1 MPIPSE
7 FTPILQ
13 SLPLISSEWDEEN
26 RTLTSLRYP
35 GTEESLMI
43 FVTEDAS
50 IGGWQVD
57 DGGSAAL
64 LLSDAGIAPNA
75 PGITAYLKT
84 AYEEN
89 VLMMDEGNNFGIPVS
104 DADDLLESALE
115 VASGSLMLY
124 AVGRF
129 GAVSE

>member
-1 MPIPSE
+1 
-7 FTPILQ
+7 
-13 SLPLISSEWDEEN
+13 
-26 RTLTSLRYP
+26 
-35 GTEESLMI
+35 MI

-75 PGITAYLKT
+75 PGITAYLTT

-89 VLMMDEGNNFGIPVS
+89 VLMMDAGHNFGIPVS

-129 GAVSE
+129 GAASE

>member
-1 MPIPSE
+1 MLFRS
-7 FTPILQ
+7 
-13 SLPLISSEWDEEN
+13 
-26 RTLTSLRYP
+26 
-35 GTEESLMI
+35 
-43 FVTEDAS
+43 
-50 IGGWQVD
+50 
-57 DGGSAAL
+57 
-64 LLSDAGIAPNA
+64 
-75 PGITAYLKT
+75 ITAYLKT